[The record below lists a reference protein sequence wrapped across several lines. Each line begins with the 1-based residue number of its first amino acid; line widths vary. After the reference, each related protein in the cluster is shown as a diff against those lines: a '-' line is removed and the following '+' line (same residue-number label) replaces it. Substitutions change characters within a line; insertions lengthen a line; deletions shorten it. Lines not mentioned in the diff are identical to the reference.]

1 MLEAAAAATDTN
13 AAASAF
19 GAALE
24 GQGRPSPAAK
34 AAAKTAQKIPPA
46 SGRKGAG
53 ELMTTVAKRP
63 STAKPPSHAQIP
75 VAPDSALLTFE
86 EIEARLVSV
95 IQVSESEQRDL
106 IKQRAL
112 TVQGF
117 ILQSG
122 KVTAD
127 RLFIVTPKSTG
138 VLAKG
143 QSRVNLSLN

>member
-1 MLEAAAAATDTN
+1 
-13 AAASAF
+13 
-19 GAALE
+19 
-24 GQGRPSPAAK
+24 
-34 AAAKTAQKIPPA
+34 
-46 SGRKGAG
+46 
-53 ELMTTVAKRP
+53 
-63 STAKPPSHAQIP
+63 
-75 VAPDSALLTFE
+75 
-86 EIEARLVSV
+86 
-95 IQVSESEQRDL
+95 VSESEQRDL